1 MSDTKLKKLIERLRE
16 LETYLEDV
24 GDSEARFSDDLY
36 DYGFD
41 SGTDHAA
48 DKLNDI
54 LVDFE

>member
-1 MSDTKLKKLIERLRE
+1 MNDKMKELIERLRE

-24 GDSEARFSDDLY
+24 GEKEARFSDDLY
-36 DYGFD
+36 EYGYD
-41 SGTDHAA
+41 AGTDHAA